1 MFHIKIKGSRIGKI
15 VVRGV
20 FMSELQVG
28 QIVTAI
34 YKTGKYIGEI
44 TEVRPQHYLVR
55 VLAVL
60 KHPMQGDLHNPKDAD
75 VLIFHERKA
84 LSYREQANI
93 PFKMV
98 KRFEDE
104 VPDYLESLKDS
115 LAKMKQELTETSS
128 EWAQMSLR
136 ALDTLEK
143 DYKL

>member
-1 MFHIKIKGSRIGKI
+1 
-15 VVRGV
+15 
-20 FMSELQVG
+20 MSELQIG
-28 QIVTAI
+28 EFVTAI

-55 VLAVL
+55 ILAVL

-93 PFKMV
+93 PYKMV
-98 KRFEDE
+98 KIFENE
-104 VPDYLESLKDS
+104 VPDYMESLKEAVAIMKKE
-115 LAKMKQELTETSS
+115 LAETTS
-128 EWAQMSLR
+128 EWAEMSLK
-136 ALDTLEK
+136 ALESLEK

>member
-1 MFHIKIKGSRIGKI
+1 
-15 VVRGV
+15 
-20 FMSELQVG
+20 MSELQIG
-28 QIVTAI
+28 EIVTAI

-55 VLAVL
+55 ILAVL

-93 PFKMV
+93 PYKMV
-98 KRFEDE
+98 KSFENE
-104 VPDYLESLKDS
+104 VPDYTESLKEAVAIMKKE
-115 LAKMKQELTETSS
+115 LAETSS
-128 EWAQMSLR
+128 EWAEMSLK
-136 ALDTLEK
+136 ALESLEK